1 MNSGVMGLLRVSIQ
15 TLAVALIIGLALPTQ
30 VLSAKTLDEI
40 EVVSDADGHRLQV
53 NGKDFMINGMN
64 WDYFP
69 IGTNYS
75 YSLWNQDEQV
85 IKAALDREM
94 SLLKGMGVN
103 AVRMYTGVP
112 TRWVQYIYEEYGIY
126 TILNHSFGRYGF
138 TINGVWVPNVDY
150 SDPTFQKLLLEE
162 VLTEVRK
169 FKDTPGVL
177 MWLLGN
183 ENNYGLF
190 WSGAETEDIPVG
202 ETVESVR
209 ARHMYKLFNKAI
221 QNIHRI
227 DDDRPVAICNGDLL
241 FIDIIAEEVTDMD
254 IFGSNVYRGISFT
267 DYFKVVQEKLNVP
280 TLFTEFGAD
289 AFNAKEMRED
299 QENQTKYL
307 LGNWQEIY
315 EEAAG
320 KGGVGNSIGGLTF
333 QFSDGWW
340 KYGQTSNLDVH
351 DINASWANG
360 GYPADLVPGQN
371 NMNEEWFGI
380 CAKGPTDIEGLY
392 QLYPRAAYYALR
404 DVHSLDPYAP
414 GVDRETLRQHFA
426 SIQPMT
432 AILAARGD
440 KAALEAAAGSLGR
453 IKGLRIEMES
463 YSTGGEHITTPED
476 PVTGRSALPIS
487 KGFDHMQSYYLSVEA
502 TPSPNVTGSV
512 TFNVLGHVAQNLI
525 DEIYYEKRG
534 RPQQVLTEDGTVS
547 MEGLD
552 RLRVYNASMTWDD
565 DLFRLEGFYRT
576 GHYHWGYEGDFFG
589 LYPEANYGPNMDTY
603 DGNAPLG
610 IEIMGKRYLNGLKV
624 AFGPELW
631 WGANPAYLLKYSKSM
646 GPFDLT
652 GVYQEDLDR
661 QAPAISSFAV
671 PLPPT
676 KKGTLH
682 LATERGGLGLE
693 IGGIWSGETKV
704 GDTFQV
710 VEGTSGSYAVF
721 QDTVRSSDALGGKFK
736 ITYSRGRLNW
746 YLQGASMGIVAN
758 GGPTATQTFAG
769 WRLKDSGSG
778 NQNNIITGFT
788 LQLGDIQLAPNFLWQ
803 KPLIGPIPL
812 DVPQPG
818 RPRNVIS
825 DPFAVR
831 GNRETT
837 AYEFLL
843 TYDPTPETWMYE
855 WNNDFAEDARFAASI
870 DYVYREHPT
879 TQDAA
884 IGILA
889 DGRTTFAFPGAP
901 PARDLWELNGRIVS
915 KLSSSFR
922 MILNF
927 YQGTAE
933 ANGSDTLLVERFGGD
948 LRVIAGSTKIMAMA
962 KVNDWGPYDYHR
974 DYNLTFPLQLVLDVS
989 TVVGK
994 AGWWELPQTRLG
1006 VAYAYRTLDSHSPRY
1021 CPGMILND
1029 LNELECDPNMLDAPE
1044 GNEWQI
1050 MTYMHLNIG
1059 L

>member
-1 MNSGVMGLLRVSIQ
+1 MKTKLRRLSEL
-15 TLAVALIIGLALPTQ
+15 TLSFLPLFLTLVICLPTASYAADH
-30 VLSAKTLDEI
+30 VPTVA
-40 EVVSDADGHRLQV
+40 VVSDVDGQRIQV
-53 NGKDFMINGMN
+53 DGEDFMINGMN

-75 YSLWNQDEQV
+75 YSLWNQPDYIIE
-85 IKAALDREM
+85 AALDREM

-103 AVRMYTGVP
+103 TIRMYTGVQP
-112 TRWVQYIYEEYGIY
+112 KWVKYIYEEYGIY

-138 TINGVWVPNVDY
+138 TVNGVWIPNVDY
-150 SDPTFQKLLLEE
+150 SSPDFQKALMAE
-162 VLTEVRK
+162 VMGVVNEYQDV
-169 FKDTPGVL
+169 PGVL

-190 WSGAETEDIPVG
+190 WEGAETEDIPDG
-202 ETVESVR
+202 ETVQTVR
-209 ARHMYKLFNKAI
+209 AHHMYSLFNDAI
-221 QNIHRI
+221 NEIHKV
-227 DDDRPVAICNGDLL
+227 DSKRPVAICNGDLL
-241 FIDIIAEEVTDMD
+241 FIDIIAEEIENLD
-254 IFGSNVYRGISFT
+254 ILGSNVYRGISFT
-267 DYFKVVQEKLNVP
+267 DFFQVVKEKLNVP
-280 TLFTEFGAD
+280 VYFTEFGAD
-289 AFNAKEMRED
+289 AFNAKKMRED

-315 EEAAG
+315 EQASG
-320 KGGVGNSIGGLTF
+320 KGLAGNSIGGMTF

-360 GYPADLVPGQN
+360 GYPADLAEGQN

-392 QLYPRAAYYALR
+392 QLYPRAAYYALKEA
-404 DVHSLDPYAP
+404 HSLDVYAP
-414 GVDRETLRQHFA
+414 GVDLEDVKNHFK
-426 SIQPMT
+426 SISPMT
-432 AILAARGD
+432 AILQARGD
-440 KAALEAAAGSLGR
+440 KAALASEAGSLGR
-453 IKGLRIEMES
+453 IKGLRIEMET
-463 YSTGGEHITTPED
+463 YNTGGKHTTTPED
-476 PVTGRSALPIS
+476 PIQGRTALPIS
-487 KGFDHMQSYYLSVEA
+487 EGFDHMQSYYLSVEA

-512 TFNVLGHVAQNLI
+512 TFNVLGHVAQTLI

-534 RPQQVLTEDGTVS
+534 RPQAVLTEDGSVT
-547 MEGLD
+547 MDGLD
-552 RLRVYNASMTWDD
+552 RLRIYNASMTWDD
-565 DLFRLEGFYRT
+565 DFFRLEGFFRT

-603 DGNAPLG
+603 DGSAPLG
-610 IEIMGKRYLNGLKV
+610 FEIEGKKILSGLKL

-631 WGANPAYLLKYSKSM
+631 WGANPAYLLKYTKSV
-646 GPFDLT
+646 GPFVLT
-652 GVYQEDLDR
+652 GMYQEDLDR

-676 KKGTLH
+676 KKGTFH
-682 LATERGGLGLE
+682 LETTRGGLGVEL
-693 IGGIWSGETKV
+693 GGIWSGATKIDEIFQIVEETD
-704 GDTFQV
+704 GIY
-710 VEGTSGSYAVF
+710 EVF
-721 QDTVRSSDALGGKFK
+721 QDTVRAADAWGGKFK
-736 ITYSRGRLNW
+736 LTYSRGRLNW
-746 YLQGASMGIVAN
+746 YIQGASMGIVAD
-758 GGPTATQTFAG
+758 GGATMTQTFAG

-778 NQNNIITGFT
+778 NQNNIITGLT
-788 LQLGDIQLAPNFLWQ
+788 IQSGDLQIAPNFLWQ
-803 KPLIGPIPL
+803 KPLLGPIPSS
-812 DVPQPG
+812 VPQPG

-837 AYEFLL
+837 AFEMLL
-843 TYDPTPETWMYE
+843 TFDPTPETWFYE
-855 WNNDFAEDARFAASI
+855 WNNDLAEDARFAANI
-870 DYVYREHPT
+870 DYVYRKQPT

-901 PARDLWELNGRIVS
+901 PAQDLWEINGRVVS
-915 KLSSSFR
+915 KLTSNFG

-927 YQGTAE
+927 YQGIAE

-948 LRVIAGSTKIMAMA
+948 LRVVRGSSKIMAMA

-974 DYNLTFPLQLVLDVS
+974 DYNLTYPLQLVLDIS

-994 AGWWELPQTRLG
+994 AGWWDLPQTRLG
-1006 VAYAYRTLDSHSPRY
+1006 VSYTYRTLDSHSPRY
-1021 CPGMILND
+1021 CPEQILND
-1029 LNELECDPNMLDAPE
+1029 LNELECNPNAVDAEE